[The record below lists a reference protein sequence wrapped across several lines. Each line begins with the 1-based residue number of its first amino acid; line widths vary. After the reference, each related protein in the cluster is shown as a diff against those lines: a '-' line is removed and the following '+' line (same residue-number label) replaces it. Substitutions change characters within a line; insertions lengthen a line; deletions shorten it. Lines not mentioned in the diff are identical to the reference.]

1 MASDHT
7 WSDQFSI
14 PATIYHDKHQP
25 TIRLRCARLGLPGR
39 FEQSTEEIEQLM
51 ARGGS
56 KRRKVKRH
64 FIAIDRFRKDE
75 RASDR
80 RRAEARRPFRTAVP
94 DDETGD

>member
-1 MASDHT
+1 MLIKILLGVAALGLGI
-7 WSDQFSI
+7 W
-14 PATIYHDKHQP
+14 
-25 TIRLRCARLGLPGR
+25 LGLPGR
-39 FEQSTEEIEQLM
+39 FEQSTDEIEKLM

-80 RRAEARRPFRTAVP
+80 RRQEARRPFRTAVP
-94 DDETGD
+94 DEDTSD

>member
-1 MASDHT
+1 MLIKILIGVAAVALGI
-7 WSDQFSI
+7 W
-14 PATIYHDKHQP
+14 
-25 TIRLRCARLGLPGR
+25 LGLPGR

-64 FIAIDRFRKDE
+64 FTPLDWWRKDE

-80 RRAEARRPFRTAVP
+80 RRAESRRHFRTAVP
-94 DDETGD
+94 DDDPKG